1 MRLEIFFKIGSAKF
15 PRGGGGAGPFLARSL
30 LRESGPAA
38 LDTFRFERSLA
49 IPKVEISM
57 SGIEGYLQFTLSGNR
72 FNRDAV
78 PLRSLL

>member
-1 MRLEIFFKIGSAKF
+1 MPLSNETWNIMEIAGAMTWPSSFKTTG
-15 PRGGGGAGPFLARSL
+15 

-49 IPKVEISM
+49 MPEVEISM
-57 SGIEGYLQFTLSGNR
+57 SGIEGYLQFSLSGYR
-72 FNRDAV
+72 FNKDAV